1 MAEDKPGFETLAIH
15 AGASP
20 DLATGARAT
29 PIYQTASYVFDDV
42 EHAAS
47 LFNLQTP
54 GFIYS
59 RLGNP
64 TVAVLEERIATLE
77 GARGATATSTG
88 HAAQILALFPLMSP
102 GDEIIA
108 ARQLYGGS
116 LNQMGNS
123 YKRFGWQAQFV
134 DATDA
139 DNFRQAL
146 TPRTRAIFVENIANP
161 GGVITDVEAIAAVA
175 HDAGVPLI
183 VDSTMATPYLSRP
196 IEHGADIIVHSTT
209 KFLTGNGTAMGGIV
223 VDSGRFDWL
232 ASDKYPS
239 LSQPAPEYHG
249 LTFAESSAISLTLSI
264 VMSSAFAILARRNH
278 RSMPG

>member
-1 MAEDKPGFETLAIH
+1 
-15 AGASP
+15 
-20 DLATGARAT
+20 
-29 PIYQTASYVFDDV
+29 
-42 EHAAS
+42 
-47 LFNLQTP
+47 LQTP

-64 TVAVLEERIATLE
+64 TVAVLEEHIATLE

-108 ARQLYGGS
+108 AHQLYSGS

-123 YKRFGWQAQFV
+123 YKKFGWQAQIV

-139 DNFRQAL
+139 DNFRKAL
-146 TPRTRAIFVENIANP
+146 TPKTRAIFVENIANP
-161 GGVITDVEAIAAVA
+161 GGVITDVEAIAVIA

-196 IEHGADIIVHSTT
+196 IEHGADIVVHSTT
-209 KFLTGNGTAMGGIV
+209 RFLTDNGTAMGGII
-223 VDSGRFDWL
+223 VDSGRSDWL
-232 ASDKYPS
+232 ASHKYPS
-239 LSQPAPEYHG
+239 LS
-249 LTFAESSAISLTLSI
+249 
-264 VMSSAFAILARRNH
+264 
-278 RSMPG
+278 